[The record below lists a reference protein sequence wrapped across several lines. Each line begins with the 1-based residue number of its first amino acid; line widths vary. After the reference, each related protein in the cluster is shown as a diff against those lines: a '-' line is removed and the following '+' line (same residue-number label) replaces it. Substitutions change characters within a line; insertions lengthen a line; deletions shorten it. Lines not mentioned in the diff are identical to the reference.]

1 MNEFKKLK
9 KAMNDYHSRNEYL
22 MKEALKAR
30 NDEEY
35 LKRQNRCLA
44 IAECMSILEKVK

>member
-9 KAMNDYHSRNEYL
+9 KAMNDYHSKNKYL
-22 MKEALKAR
+22 MKEAIKAR
-30 NDEEY
+30 NDKEC

-44 IAECMSILEKVK
+44 IAECISILEKVK